1 MVKNE
6 YISINQLVSQEAGNI
21 VSDMDGEKVMLS
33 IDNGKY
39 YNLGELGGQIWEK
52 IKEPLSILE
61 LIHTLMAEYDV
72 ELNVCKEQVISFLSL
87 LLKEGLIKVEDKIN
101 S

>member
-6 YISINQLVSQEAGNI
+6 YISVNQLVSQEAGNI